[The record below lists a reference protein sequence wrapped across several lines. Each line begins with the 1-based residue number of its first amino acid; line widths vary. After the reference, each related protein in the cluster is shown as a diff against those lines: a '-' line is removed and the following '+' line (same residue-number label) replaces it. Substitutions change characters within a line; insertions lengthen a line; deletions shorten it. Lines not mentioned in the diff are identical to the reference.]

1 MKTATIQYNP
11 HNAIVSS
18 CLEFLSTLKG
28 VRILSET
35 EEDKYELST
44 KEEKELFFAG
54 SKRSMSKHFEKY
66 L

>member
-1 MKTATIQYNP
+1 MRTATIKYNP

-28 VRILSET
+28 VKIIPEI
-35 EEDKYELST
+35 EDTYRLNA

-54 SKRSMSKHFEKY
+54 SKRSMSKHIEKY

>member
-1 MKTATIQYNP
+1 MKTATIKYNP

-18 CLEFLSTLKG
+18 CLEFLSTLKD
-28 VRILSET
+28 VKIFSET
-35 EEDKYELST
+35 DDTHRLNA

-54 SKRSMSKHFEKY
+54 SKRSMSKHIEKY